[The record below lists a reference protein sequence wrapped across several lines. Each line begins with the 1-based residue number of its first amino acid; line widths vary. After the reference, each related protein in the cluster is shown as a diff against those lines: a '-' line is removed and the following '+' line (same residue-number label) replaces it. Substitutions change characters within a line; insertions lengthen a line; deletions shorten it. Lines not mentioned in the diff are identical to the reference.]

1 MLFLFIQRIYSEKV
15 LRKQLWVLWLA
26 IGFAGMIAMLGYLVW
41 PNVWAGLLWSA
52 SIEIVGSVLF
62 FAVVDA
68 VIDAL
73 KENNQQNR
81 NCQNTNA

>member
-1 MLFLFIQRIYSEKV
+1 
-15 LRKQLWVLWLA
+15 
-26 IGFAGMIAMLGYLVW
+26 MIAMLGYLVW